1 MHPRLVRSQKIQ
13 KNFDSMLAV
22 LESMLK
28 PNSPINSMI
37 VSGAPGI
44 GKTYSLSNRLNKAHS
59 NAECNVTTVS
69 GKMTTLALFEV
80 LYKNRFS
87 TNIIVLDDMDS
98 IFDSEDGM
106 NLLKAVLDTSKRT
119 VSYISSSKYLK
130 DNGIP
135 STFDFFGKIVF
146 ITNKDLTR
154 IAASKSKQA
163 PHCQA
168 LISRS
173 VYIDL
178 EIQSKEDIMIHIENV
193 MLSTNILE
201 KYNVNQNGSNMI
213 LNWMLKHQERLQSP
227 SLRTPVLISALYN
240 SNPYDWEEICE
251 NVYLEK

>member
-1 MHPRLVRSQKIQ
+1 MHPRLERSLKIQ

-44 GKTYSLSNRLNKAHS
+44 GKTYSLSKRLDKAHNS
-59 NAECNVTTVS
+59 AECNVKSIS

-80 LYKNRFS
+80 LYKNRHS
-87 TNIIVLDDMDS
+87 TDVVLLDDMDS

-119 VSYISSSKYLK
+119 VSYMSTSKYMR
-130 DNGIP
+130 DNNIP
-135 STFDFFGKIVF
+135 NTFEFNGKIIF
-146 ITNKDLTR
+146 ITNKDLHK
-154 IAASKSKQA
+154 IAGSKGKQA

-173 VYIDL
+173 VYVDL
-178 EIQSKEDIMIHIENV
+178 EIQAKEDIMIHIENV
-193 MLSTNILE
+193 MLSTNILSD
-201 KYNVNQNGSNMI
+201 YGINQSGSNMI
-213 LNWMLKHQERLQSP
+213 LNWMLKHQERLMLP

-251 NVYLEK
+251 NIYLEK